1 VPASAQIEEWHGNA
15 LAFHPSTTVA
25 RLPAA
30 RMRARRRLSFLLEA
44 VLSYRRAR
52 PLLFGWLERVQV
64 RIGSYGPDG
73 AARKRDREEFEGD
86 FGEGFE
92 RI

>member
-1 VPASAQIEEWHGNA
+1 LSHATRRVHSGRQRPPALTS
-15 LAFHPSTTVA
+15 LCPLT
-25 RLPAA
+25 RLT
-30 RMRARRRLSFLLEA
+30 FLLEA

-86 FGEGFE
+86 FGG
-92 RI
+92 I

>member
-1 VPASAQIEEWHGNA
+1 MPGIRPCPTRRAEYTARHRPPALTS
-15 LAFHPSTTVA
+15 LCPLT
-25 RLPAA
+25 
-30 RMRARRRLSFLLEA
+30 RLSFLLEA

-86 FGEGFE
+86 FGVYGEGFE